1 MLLTGTFLRSL
12 DEKLRFSIPKP
23 LREALGRPNHSVL
36 YLAPGTDGS
45 LALYAE
51 QVFAQLADQLGR
63 GSPTAQDVRA
73 FSRMFYAQAQRVETD
88 RQGRVRVPQQLAELA
103 SLGGEIVLLGV
114 RDHLEIWDRCRW
126 EEYLATKQ
134 PSYDQI
140 AESAFAVNRD
150 GVLGGGT
157 QGRPASRE
165 VEDGSKPFQPR

>member
-23 LREALGRPNHSVL
+23 LRESLGRPNHSVL

-51 QVFAQLADQLGR
+51 HVFAQLADQLGR

-88 RQGRVRVPQQLAELA
+88 RQGRVRIPLQLAELA
-103 SLGGEIVLLGV
+103 CLRGEIVLLGV
-114 RDHLEIWDRCRW
+114 RDHLEIWDRRRW
-126 EEYLATKQ
+126 EGYLATKQ

-140 AESAFAVNRD
+140 AESAFAINRD
-150 GVLGGGT
+150 GGQGGGG
-157 QGRPASRE
+157 QDLRASCE
-165 VEDGSKPFQPR
+165 ADEGPKPVQPR